1 MGRWVMFLAAI
12 LFILTTAFGW
22 VVGPGMEQ
30 EFVPG
35 VWVWDVSLGGK
46 TPAEAAPYLYAAL
59 PLNQPNVILV
69 GPEGQRWSFSP
80 ADLGMTV
87 AMDETL
93 SRAYVVGHS
102 RGGLGAL
109 SERLDVML
117 NGDHLSPVLSWDP
130 RPAAARLQAVA
141 QELERPVKDAG
152 LRMAGAQLALEPGSI
167 GRRMEVSA
175 TLEALLP
182 YLYALEP
189 AEIVPV
195 ITEVRPEISDD
206 RVEQAMGMARAILS
220 EPLTLLLST
229 PDAGDPGP
237 WVITPDV
244 LAGMLD
250 VQVEADRVWVGVD
263 EPALAQFLG
272 PVAMALYRAPV
283 DATFRF
289 DASAIALEPISPSVM
304 GRELSVTASIS
315 LVNDRLQIGEHFIPL
330 VIHTLPPA
338 RPDTMTA
345 ADLGI
350 RELVAVG
357 ESYFTGSSS
366 ARDRNIR
373 LGASKFDGIIIA
385 PQQTFSFNEYLGAV
399 TAEAGYDE
407 SYVIING
414 RTVPGVGGGICQ
426 VATTAF
432 RAAFY
437 GGYPIVE
444 RWPHAYRVGYYELGG
459 FGPGFDA
466 TVYSPLVDFRFTND
480 TPYHILVQTEVDPA
494 NARLRFLFYS
504 TKEGRTVEQLG
515 PEWGEPEPPEA
526 PIYEFDAT
534 LPAGT
539 SVKVETPHDGLLAT
553 LGRIVRSADGV
564 VLYHDTFISHFV
576 PWPERYRYGPDFIPP
591 PNAEIIKPEE

>member
-1 MGRWVMFLAAI
+1 MGRWVMFLAVI
-12 LFILTTAFGW
+12 LFVLTTAFGW

-35 VWVWDVSLGGK
+35 VWVWDVSLGGM
-46 TPAEAAPYLYAAL
+46 TAAEAAPYLSAAL
-59 PLNQPNVILV
+59 PLNQPHLILV

-87 AMDETL
+87 AMEETL
-93 SRAYVVGHS
+93 SRAYSVGHS
-102 RGGLGAL
+102 QIGLNAL
-109 SERLDVML
+109 SERLNVML
-117 NGDHLSPVLSWDP
+117 NGAHLSPVLSWDP

-141 QELERPVKDAG
+141 QELARPVQDAD
-152 LRMAGAQLALEPGSI
+152 LRMEGAQLTLEPGSV
-167 GRRMEVSA
+167 GRRMEISA

-182 YLYALEP
+182 HLYALEP
-189 AEIVPV
+189 VEIVPV
-195 ITEVRPEISDD
+195 MTEVRPEISDD

-220 EPLTLLLST
+220 EPLTLLVAD
-229 PDAGDPGP
+229 PQVGDPGP

-263 EPALAQFLG
+263 EPALAQFLS
-272 PVAMALYRAPV
+272 PVAMSLFRAPV

-289 DASAIALEPISPSVM
+289 DARTIALEPISPSVT
-304 GRELSVTASIS
+304 GRELSVTASIT
-315 LVNDRLQIGEHFIPL
+315 LVNERLQIGEHFIPL
-330 VIHTLPPA
+330 VVNSLPPA

-366 ARDRNIR
+366 ARDRNIG

-385 PQQTFSFNEYLGAV
+385 PEQTFSFNEYLGAV

-466 TVYSPLVDFRFTND
+466 TVYSPLVDFRFIND
-480 TPYHILVQTEVDPA
+480 TPYHILVQTEVDA
-494 NARLRFLFYS
+494 ASARLRFLFYS
-504 TKEGRTVEQLG
+504 TKDGRTVEQLG
-515 PEWGEPEPPEA
+515 PEWGEPEPPKA
-526 PIYEFDAT
+526 AIYEYDAT

-539 SVKVETPHDGLLAT
+539 SVKIENPHDGLLAT
-553 LGRIVRSADGV
+553 LGRVVRSADGA
-564 VLYHDTFISHFV
+564 VLHQDTFISHFV
-576 PWPERYRYGPDFIPP
+576 PWPTRYRYGPDFIPP
-591 PNAEIIKPEE
+591 PDAEIIKPEE

>member
-12 LFILTTAFGW
+12 LFVLTTAFGW

-35 VWVWDVSLGGK
+35 VWVWDVSLGGM
-46 TPAEAAPYLYAAL
+46 TVEEAVSRLNTAL
-59 PLNQPNVILV
+59 PLNQPNLILV

-80 ADLGMTV
+80 ADLGMTI
-87 AMDETL
+87 AIEETL
-93 SRAYVVGHS
+93 ARAYAVGHAQT
-102 RGGLGAL
+102 GLDVL

-117 NGDHLSPVLSWDP
+117 NGARLAPVLSWDP
-130 RPAAARLQAVA
+130 RPAAERLRAIA

-152 LRMAGAQLALEPGSI
+152 LRMDGAQLALEPGSV
-167 GRRMEVSA
+167 GRRMEISS

-195 ITEVRPEISDD
+195 MIEVRPEISDD
-206 RVEQAMGMARAILS
+206 RVEQAMGMARAILA
-220 EPLTLLLST
+220 EPLTLLVAD
-229 PDAGDPGP
+229 PQPGDPGP

-250 VQVEADRVWVGVD
+250 VQVEANRVWVGVD
-263 EPALAQFLG
+263 EPALAQFLS
-272 PVAMALYRAPV
+272 PVAMSLFRAPV

-289 DASAIALEPISPSVM
+289 DAKLIALEPISPSVT
-304 GRELSVTASIS
+304 GRELNVTASIT
-315 LVNDRLQIGEHFIPL
+315 LVNQRLQIGEHFIPL
-330 VIHTLPPA
+330 VINTLPPA
-338 RPDTMTA
+338 RPDTLTA

-373 LGASKFDGIIIA
+373 LGASKFNGIIIA
-385 PQQTFSFNEYLGAV
+385 PDQTFSFNEYLGAV

-444 RWPHAYRVGYYELGG
+444 RWPHAYRVGYYEIGG

-466 TVYSPLVDFRFTND
+466 TVYSPLVDFRFKND
-480 TPYHILVQTEVDPA
+480 TPYHILIQTEVDA
-494 NARLRFLFYS
+494 ADARTRFLFYS
-504 TKEGRTVEQLG
+504 TKDGRTVEQLG
-515 PEWGEPEPPEA
+515 PEWGTPEPPGA
-526 PIYEFDAT
+526 PIYEFDST

-539 SVKVETPHDGLLAT
+539 SVKVENPHDGLLAT
-553 LGRIVRSADGV
+553 LGRVVRAADGT
-564 VLYHDTFISHFV
+564 VLYNDTFISHFV
-576 PWPERYRYGPDFIPP
+576 PWPARYHYGPDFMPP
-591 PNAEIIKPEE
+591 PDAEIIEPEE